1 MGKHIWERSPKKRFF
16 FTFPYKE
23 KDAKR
28 LVSREGNQ
36 AKIEEDTRVRIA
48 AMTRRV
54 EESKGE
60 AIASL
65 IDLVCDI
72 KPQVHKNYRPR
83 D

>member
-1 MGKHIWERSPKKRFF
+1 M
-16 FTFPYKE
+16 
-23 KDAKR
+23 
-28 LVSREGNQ
+28 VSREGNQ